1 MITVITNESKVTSNP
16 YPGMSLAEACGAM
29 EVAVMEAVNELQM
42 DVLISEHSYLYAN
55 GTEMEYTNEAGEI
68 NENGASLKQKVIDT
82 ITSIGDK
89 IRELWDKAAE
99 WAIQAIANAKAWLAK
114 QGIKEADVRRIN
126 RHANEVFKEQRL
138 TYSSKYDFDKSFNPV
153 DVKARDES
161 YLDLMTGK
169 KSDAA
174 SIMDMFVTGNS
185 HDIAIDEKVFNDA
198 VDVVLHDTIVKG
210 INNAKKQANAA
221 IKDAIKQ
228 IKQANQSDDMNAQ
241 IAGLKENMA
250 ANTKITKAMIKVY
263 HLYMNENIG
272 IVRTVLTSE
281 QGRKAIHR
289 ERAGDAKAAVKSAPL
304 RAAMTA
310 RAVPNNAKA
319 AANKAG
325 EKVKGAVDAAKEK
338 GSRFFPTKKGKKE
351 EE

>member
-99 WAIQAIANAKAWLAK
+99 WAMQAIANAKAWLTK

-169 KSDAA
+169 KSDAGD
-174 SIMDMFVTGNS
+174 IMGVFVSDNS
-185 HDIAIDEKVFNDA
+185 HDIAIDEEVFNTA
-198 VDVVLHDTIVKG
+198 VEVVLHDTIVKG
-210 INNAKKQANAA
+210 INNAKKQANEAL
-221 IKDAIKQ
+221 KDAIKQ
-228 IKQANQSDDMNAQ
+228 IKQAKPDDMNAQ

-281 QGRKAIHR
+281 QGRKAIR
-289 ERAGDAKAAVKSAPL
+289 SERAGDAKAAVKSAPL

-310 RAVPNNAKA
+310 RAVPDNAKA

-325 EKVKGAVDAAKEK
+325 EKVKGAVDAVKEK